1 MEGNKMHK
9 LFRYTM
15 PYCIQKQADGKYV
28 VLNRDY
34 KPIGFNMKEGCT
46 YSEYP
51 ISYKLK
57 GLTPEKAKKISRWS
71 EPGLASVYLYSDG
84 TVPTDSKKNWD
95 NYIKRLEVLMR
106 LLVVDKS

>member
-1 MEGNKMHK
+1 MEGNKLNH
-9 LFRYTM
+9 LLRYTM

-57 GLTPEKAKKISRWS
+57 RLTPEKAKEISYWS
-71 EPGLASVYLYSDG
+71 DPGLTSIYLYADG
-84 TVPTDSKKNWD
+84 SVPTDSKKNWD
-95 NYIKRLEVLMR
+95 AYMKRLELLMK
-106 LLVVDKS
+106 LSVVE